1 MDILAESAIRATML
15 ALGVWVVL
23 RTLLIRSPRL
33 VHRAWTIVVVVML
46 LLPALVAWGPQ
57 IAVPLLPA
65 QTIDGITPLISGVRA
80 GGDADEDPIAST
92 FRTNAAQRSITWA
105 AVAIAVYLAVAGL
118 LLARLIV
125 GLHRAR
131 AMRRGAV
138 RVHGRLTHPACVVP
152 ITVGIV
158 SPAVILPPDW
168 ASWDHAELSA
178 VLAHEDEHVHR
189 HDPLV
194 AAAALLNRAI
204 FWFHP
209 LAWWLAAEIARL
221 SEQACDAAVISRGH
235 DSDVYSACLLRFA
248 RRVSAAGCRIAPV
261 ATAMPGSGL
270 QDRLK
275 MITGPQAVQPSS
287 SRLACAACAGAV
299 LVVVCAAAVP
309 SATAAQDVPF
319 QARGQATWSLQ
330 ASEHFE
336 VFHDGLPASRVS
348 GAIRDAEAAYVQLSA
363 AFKHDLPRPVPII
376 LLQRDRDLTA
386 AAASAGDV
394 VRQTGDGARQR
405 LVISLES
412 LDRRTNILVHELTHQ
427 FAFDIVPDISRLA
440 PVLIEG
446 LAEHQRGRWTADDLR
461 MARAA
466 IATGAI
472 PSVAILATTDR
483 HWAHAAFDFVAAE
496 HGAEG
501 IRQLLLALRTN
512 QSLAQAVP
520 AAFGLTLDQ
529 FDQEFI
535 GYVRARFVQP

>member
-1 MDILAESAIRATML
+1 VDILAESAIRATLL
-15 ALGVWVVL
+15 AFGVWVVL
-23 RTLLIRSPRL
+23 RTLQIRSPRL

-57 IAVPLLPA
+57 IALPLVPA
-65 QTIDGITPLISGVRA
+65 QTIAGITPRIYGVPA
-80 GGDADEDPIAST
+80 GRDADEDPTTST
-92 FRTNAAQRSITWA
+92 LRTSAAQRSITWTA
-105 AVAIAVYLAVAGL
+105 AALLVYLAVAGL

-125 GLHRAR
+125 GLQRAR

-152 ITVGIV
+152 MTMGIV

-189 HDPLV
+189 RDPLV
-194 AAAALLNRAI
+194 AAMALLNRAM

-209 LAWWLAAEIARL
+209 LAWWLAAEIVRL
-221 SEQACDAAVISRGH
+221 SEKACDAAVISRGH
-235 DSDVYSACLLRFA
+235 DSDVYLASLLRFA
-248 RRVSAAGCRIAPV
+248 RRVSAAGGRIAPV
-261 ATAMPGSGL
+261 ATAMPGSAL
-270 QDRLK
+270 QDRLRV
-275 MITGPQAVQPSS
+275 IAGPQAIQPSS
-287 SRLACAACAGAV
+287 SRLAWAAGAGAALVVACAV
-299 LVVVCAAAVP
+299 AVP
-309 SATAAQDVPF
+309 RATAVQDVPF
-319 QARGQATWSLQ
+319 QARARATWSLQ

-363 AFKHDLPRPVPII
+363 AFKHELPRPVPII
-376 LLQRDRDLTA
+376 LLQRDRDLA
-386 AAASAGDV
+386 AAAAGDV
-394 VRQTGDGARQR
+394 VRQTGDAARQR

-412 LDRRTNILVHELTHQ
+412 LDRRTDILVHELTHQ
-427 FAFDIVPDISRLA
+427 FAFDIVPDISRVA

-472 PSVAILATTDR
+472 PSAAILATTDR
-483 HWAHAAFDFVAAE
+483 HWAHAVFDFVAAQ

-501 IRQLLLALRTN
+501 IRQLLFALRTN
-512 QSLAQAVP
+512 QSMAQAVP
-520 AAFGLTLDQ
+520 AAFGLTLEQ
-529 FDQEFI
+529 FDREFS
-535 GYVRARFVQP
+535 GYARARFVQP